1 MHTLNGSEIKA
12 RDTYIIQVPH
22 LLQCTIRIN
31 QSPNN
36 WTKGKSNCISCFI
49 INLQNNLNMKD

>member
-1 MHTLNGSEIKA
+1 MHTPNESEIKA

-22 LLQCTIRIN
+22 LLQCAIRIN

-36 WTKGKSNCISCFI
+36 WAKGKSNCISCFI
-49 INLQNNLNMKD
+49 INL